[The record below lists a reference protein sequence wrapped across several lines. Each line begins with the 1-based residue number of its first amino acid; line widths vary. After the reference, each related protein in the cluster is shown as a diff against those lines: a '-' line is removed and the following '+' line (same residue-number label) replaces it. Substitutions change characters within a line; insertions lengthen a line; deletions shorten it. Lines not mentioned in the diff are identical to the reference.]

1 MTRPAVVVL
10 LGVLVA
16 CGAGSEPVP
25 APVVRVVVD
34 GAIPRGHPEGPLV
47 APAGA
52 RVVATG
58 GEAPVAFAVETL
70 SVSRLYAT
78 SETRLAGGRPVRWRI
93 RTALAT
99 AAGDTIWRS
108 VDNVL
113 LRPDGP
119 REVLEPTLVRAGG
132 DLLVARVEL
141 APRDTVLAAGDSLA
155 MRGAARDGVGLFLVD
170 VPLGW
175 RTRAAAVATVGER
188 GVVRALAPGRAWIV
202 ARAWNGAADSTT
214 VTVVAGSARLP

>member
-1 MTRPAVVVL
+1 MARGVTVAMLAVA
-10 LGVLVA
+10 LG
-16 CGAGSEPVP
+16 CGVESEPLP
-25 APVVRVVVD
+25 SPLVRVVVD
-34 GAIPRGHPEGPLV
+34 GDIPRGHPEGPQV

-58 GEAPVAFAVETL
+58 GAAPVTFAVETL

-108 VDNVL
+108 VDDVL

-119 REVLEPTLVRAGG
+119 REVLEPTLVRAGA
-132 DLLVARVEL
+132 DLLVAGIAL
-141 APRDTVLAAGDSLA
+141 SPHDTTLTAGDSLA
-155 MRGAARDGVGLFLVD
+155 LRGVARDGAGLFLVD

-175 RTRAAAVATVGER
+175 RSRAPAVATVSDR
-188 GVVRALAPGRAWIV
+188 GTVRAVAPGHAWVV
-202 ARAWNGAADSTT
+202 ARGWNGIADSTT
-214 VTVVAGSARLP
+214 VTVVARP